1 MLSEYTLL
9 EVVSEAELETL
20 EAEETEA
27 AEFEALFSP
36 QAAVDNAINAEHR
49 IANTFFIDKFSL
61 SLLIDKLCQPIIII
75 FRDKPTFYPCF
86 GSLVFAAPE
95 SFLHHFNLF

>member
-27 AEFEALFSP
+27 ETPDSF
-36 QAAVDNAINAEHR
+36 NR
-49 IANTFFIDKFSL
+49 L
-61 SLLIDKLCQPIIII
+61 SKISYI
-75 FRDKPTFYPCF
+75 FCTPFT
-86 GSLVFAAPE
+86 
-95 SFLHHFNLF
+95 NLKILRKCY

>member
-20 EAEETEA
+20 EAGETEA
-27 AEFEALFSP
+27 VESEALFSP

-49 IANTFFIDKFSL
+49 IANTFFIDQFSL
-61 SLLIDKLCQPIIII
+61 SLLIDISFQYAKIYLGNPYLE
-75 FRDKPTFYPCF
+75 FSAF